1 MMNANELQE
10 ISAHIAKKMVEMKIT
25 PNQRG
30 WQMIIEEVKRLRMP
44 CVILK
49 SEGLER
55 YYQAGSA
62 ELDTAMSILIRNG
75 EKFTVEPASLI
86 GK

>member
-1 MMNANELQE
+1 MNVNELQE
-10 ISAHIAKKMVEMKIT
+10 ISAHIAKKMVEMEIT

-30 WQMIIEEVKRLRMP
+30 WQMIIDEVRRLRIP

-55 YYQAGSA
+55 RYQVGSA
-62 ELDTAMSILIRNG
+62 ELDAAMSILIRNG
-75 EKFTVEPASLI
+75 EKFTVEPTSLI
-86 GK
+86 G

>member
-1 MMNANELQE
+1 MNVNELQE
-10 ISAHIAKKMVEMKIT
+10 ISAHIAKKMVEMKIK
-25 PNQRG
+25 PNQRD
-30 WQMIIEEVKRLRMP
+30 WQMIIDEVRRLRMP

-49 SEGLER
+49 SEWLER
-55 YYQAGSA
+55 RYQVGST

-86 GK
+86 G

>member
-1 MMNANELQE
+1 MNANELQE

-30 WQMIIEEVKRLRMP
+30 WQMIIDEVRRLRVP

-55 YYQAGSA
+55 RYQVGST

-86 GK
+86 G

>member
-1 MMNANELQE
+1 MNANELQE
-10 ISAHIAKKMVEMKIT
+10 ISAHIAKKLVDMKIT
-25 PNQRG
+25 PTQRG
-30 WQMIIEEVKRLRMP
+30 WQMIIDEVKRLRMP

-55 YYQAGSA
+55 YYQVGSA

>member
-1 MMNANELQE
+1 MNVNEMQE
-10 ISAHIAKKMVEMKIT
+10 IATVIARKLEEMKIT

-30 WQMIIEEVKRLRMP
+30 WQLIIDEVKRLRSP

-55 YYQAGSA
+55 RYQVGSTD
-62 ELDTAMSILIRNG
+62 LDTAMSILIRNG
-75 EKFTVEPASLI
+75 EKFTVEPTSLI
-86 GK
+86 G

>member
-1 MMNANELQE
+1 MNVNELQE
-10 ISAHIAKKMVEMKIT
+10 IATVIAKKLTDMQIT

-30 WQMIIEEVKRLRMP
+30 WQMIIDEVKRMRMP

-49 SEGLER
+49 SEGIER
-55 YYQAGSA
+55 RYQVGSA

>member
-1 MMNANELQE
+1 MNVNELQE

-30 WQMIIEEVKRLRMP
+30 WQMIIDEVRRLRIP

-55 YYQAGSA
+55 RYQVGSA
-62 ELDTAMSILIRNG
+62 ELDAAMSILIRNG

-86 GK
+86 G

>member
-1 MMNANELQE
+1 MNANELQE

-25 PNQRG
+25 PNKRG
-30 WQMIIEEVKRLRMP
+30 WQMIIDEVSRLRMT

-49 SEGLER
+49 SEGIER
-55 YYQAGSA
+55 CYHVGSA

-86 GK
+86 G

>member
-1 MMNANELQE
+1 MNVNELQE

-30 WQMIIEEVKRLRMP
+30 WQMIIDEVRRLRVP

-55 YYQAGSA
+55 RYQVGST

-75 EKFTVEPASLI
+75 EKFTVEPTPLI

>member
-1 MMNANELQE
+1 MNVNELQE

-30 WQMIIEEVKRLRMP
+30 WQMIIDEVRRLRMP

-55 YYQAGSA
+55 RYQVGSA

-86 GK
+86 G